1 MKFVKIKQKINKER
15 RIEMKKKRF
24 FKRMFAGVLA
34 GAIGISAC
42 GCGNKQQAVKDE
54 DPNTVPKDTYEI
66 NWYLPATAPKEIAV
80 VENEINAYIKDK
92 INATVKINCLENAQY
107 SEKLSNMIMAGEY
120 FDIAFCANWM
130 LDYFVNA
137 ENGAF
142 VELDSLFDKY
152 MPKTHELSDKACLD
166 CARVG
171 GKVYALPVIKE
182 SASAYGWI
190 YRKDL
195 ADKYNIDM
203 SKIKTFEELIPVLK
217 TIKENEPDI
226 KYPIN
231 WALDQTPGDS
241 ALIPFNVI
249 TGYNVGYRRDDDSFS
264 IMNKLDVP
272 EIMDDFKLAHRFYKE
287 GLVKEDILTNYSDTT
302 QRLNNGQTFC
312 ALFPLKPGK
321 VEETFGDSR
330 YEFAQEFVTE
340 ARKGT
345 TIGVSSMNAI
355 SSTSK
360 NPARVARFLELL
372 NTDKYLYNLVIY
384 GIEGKHYTKVSD
396 NVIKLIPNSGY
407 DMSTN
412 QWMIGNVYNAYTK
425 DTENPDKYV
434 ELKNFDDSA
443 TVSAICGFR
452 FVTEPVQA
460 EIAACKAVEKQFE
473 TQIALGA
480 IDPTTVIDEYRKN
493 LETSGINKI
502 IEEVQKQINEFLAD
516 KNK

>member
-1 MKFVKIKQKINKER
+1 MKR
-15 RIEMKKKRF
+15 KRL
-24 FKRMFAGVLA
+24 FKRVFAGVMA
-34 GAIGISAC
+34 GVIGASVC
-42 GCGNKQQAVKDE
+42 GCGSKKQAVIDE
-54 DPNTVPKDTYEI
+54 DPNTVPEDSYEI
-66 NWYLPATAPKEIAV
+66 NWYLPTTAPKDIAI
-80 VENEINAYIKDK
+80 VENEINNYIKDK

-120 FDIAFCANWM
+120 FDLAFCANWM

-142 VELDSLFDKY
+142 VELDGLFDKY
-152 MPKTHELSDKACLD
+152 MPKTYELSDKACLD

-182 SASAYGWI
+182 SAAAYGWI

-195 ADKYNIDM
+195 ADKYNINMDE
-203 SKIKTFEELIPVLK
+203 IKTFEDLIPALK

-231 WALDQTPGDS
+231 WAIDQTPSGPLS
-241 ALIPFNVI
+241 PFNVI
-249 TGYNVGYRRDDDSFS
+249 TGYNVGYMRSDESFK
-264 IMNKLDVP
+264 IMNRLDVP
-272 EIMDDFKLAHRFYKE
+272 EITEDFQLAHKFYEE

-312 ALFPLKPGK
+312 ALFQLKPGK
-321 VEETFGDSR
+321 VDETFGDSR
-330 YEFAQEFVTE
+330 YEFAQTFITE
-340 ARKGT
+340 PKKT
-345 TIGVSSMNAI
+345 ISIGVSSMNAI
-355 SSTSK
+355 SATSK

-384 GIEGKHYTKVSD
+384 GVEGKHYTKVSD
-396 NVIKLIPNSGY
+396 NVIKLIPGSGY
-407 DMSTN
+407 DMAAN

-434 ELKNFDDSA
+434 ELKKFDDSA
-443 TVSAICGFR
+443 TVHPLCGFR
-452 FVTEPVQA
+452 FSTDPVQA

-473 TQIALGA
+473 TQVALGA
-480 IDPTTVIDEYRKN
+480 LDPTDIVGEYKKN
-493 LETSGINKI
+493 LETSGIDKI
-502 IEEVQKQINEFLAD
+502 IAEVQKQVDEFVAS